1 MAEEA
6 LFEKKNILVTGGVG
20 FIGSFLC
27 ERLLQDNHRVV
38 CVDNFITS
46 QQINIEHLLKNP
58 DFEFIKANINE
69 GLDLESYPELE
80 RFKLKFQGFQEI
92 YHMACPTSAKKFD
105 QFKMDTLLANSVGMR
120 NVLEIA
126 AKWKAKFFQAS
137 TSVIYGMRPEDN
149 HLLKEDEFGPVDHL
163 TPRGCYDE
171 GKRWAETM
179 ANTYADVH
187 GIDVRI
193 ARIFRTYGPRMAL
206 YDGHM
211 IPDFIVDA
219 LDGKDFTIYGD
230 DGFRT
235 SLTYVTDMI
244 DGILRVMNA
253 KENPGVVNLGSD
265 YDIKIIDVAQKILE
279 MTDSTV
285 KINYEEPL
293 PFMRDLGLPD
303 LTKAKELGWI
313 PLVRLEQGLQ
323 KSIEYTIAHKGLV
336 SPSLGG

>member
-1 MAEEA
+1 MAKEA
-6 LFEKKNILVTGGVG
+6 LFEKKNILVTGGAG

-27 ERLLQDNHRVV
+27 ERLLQDGHRVI

-69 GLDLESYPELE
+69 GLDLEVYPELE

-92 YHMACPTSAKKFD
+92 YHMACPTSAKKFE

-137 TSVIYGMRPEDN
+137 TSVVYGLRPEDN
-149 HLLKEDEFGPVDHL
+149 HLFKEEEFGVVDHL

-219 LDGKDFTIYGD
+219 LDGKDFIIYGD

-235 SLTYVTDMI
+235 SLTYVSDMI
-244 DGILRVMNA
+244 DGILRVMNS

-265 YDIKIIDVAQKILE
+265 YDIKIVDVAQKIIE
-279 MTDSTV
+279 MLDSSV

-323 KSIEYTIAHKGLV
+323 KSIEYTVAHKGLI
-336 SPSLGG
+336 SPSLGD